1 MTKVWYCRNCGYEVG
16 SKGRCHQCREKL
28 VVSDLPELEPGDDED
43 EVGYR
48 LDSWGD
54 EERGRLIEEL
64 NQLEIL
70 HRFEDDEL
78 VVGAEDESRV
88 DDLLA
93 ELSGG
98 GEKEDQPSPMVD
110 AVPEVDDPLTGTL
123 RMLSNAAARLRDDP
137 TDMHADSDVAEASS
151 AVFVAEGYAGAD
163 ADTWSA
169 VGRVTRRLLAVLG
182 AEEALEDDIK
192 REAGVLHKLLA
203 PLLGDVE
210 LSSLPETHTDESEQ
224 TVYELPEWSAEQRA
238 ELALLLD
245 DAGIEYEW
253 EMDELIVPADR
264 ETEVEALFSRV
275 GGVADDV
282 EGGEERY
289 QAVAELFA
297 ASGRLAADPTDEER
311 AALVVHWITE
321 SQGPPLL
328 GMNEVDWLMIMKQ
341 ARTLSGAID
350 SEADADTVRDEASA
364 LHDILRKVV

>member
-1 MTKVWYCRNCGYEVG
+1 MTRVWYCRNCGYEVD
-16 SKGRCHQCREKL
+16 SRGRCHQCREKL
-28 VVSDLPELEPGDDED
+28 VQSDLPELESGDDED

-48 LDSWGD
+48 LDSWSD
-54 EERGRLIEEL
+54 EDRGRLIEEL
-64 NQLEIL
+64 NELEIL
-70 HRFEDDEL
+70 HRFEEDEL
-78 VVGAEDESRV
+78 VVAAEDENRV

-98 GEKEDQPSPMVD
+98 AQPDRPAPSGEAE
-110 AVPEVDDPLTGTL
+110 PEVPDPLTGTL
-123 RMLSNAAARLRDDP
+123 EMLRDAASRLRDDP

-151 AVFVAEGYAGAD
+151 AVFDADGYQDTD

-182 AEEALEDDIK
+182 AEEALEEEIK
-192 REAGVLHKLLA
+192 KEAGVLYKLLT
-203 PLLGDVE
+203 PLVGE
-210 LSSLPETHTDESEQ
+210 PGGPPGSGTTRDESEQ

-245 DAGIEYEW
+245 EAGIDSEW
-253 EMDELIVPADR
+253 EMDELIVPAER

-275 GGVADDV
+275 GGVSDDA
-282 EGGEERY
+282 EAGEERY

-297 ASGRLAADPTDEER
+297 ASGRLAADPTDQER
-311 AALVVHWITE
+311 AALVMHWIAE

-341 ARTLSGAID
+341 ARMLSGAID
-350 SEADADTVRDEASA
+350 SEADPDAVRDEANA